1 MQVRHIATARDAPV
15 AALAA
20 FQHRVAMWNLAAL
33 RLTIEFDTVLDF
45 GGKRLALSP
54 DGACCIGAAYIRRGL
69 AAYSTN
75 TGEMLWSRLDLK
87 QAQRVSFSADGS
99 KVYCG
104 FDRRACHVLDPH
116 SGHTVRTIRG
126 VRGVWASE
134 LNAAEFHDANRP
146 LFYPNPDRSPVP
158 IDRTTF
164 AFLDVAFGSDTICTS
179 ESRGPVRCF
188 DQRGGE
194 MWRSPMGAGEHVL
207 KLTYS
212 SMEKA
217 FFGVAWSF
225 TQGGPR
231 VLCRFDELSGRI
243 HTVAS
248 VGECAETAFFG
259 HGEYLLTSNG
269 TIVDTETGN
278 ATAALPHHGHGF
290 NAGA

>member
-20 FQHRVAMWNLAAL
+20 FQHRVAMWDLEAL

-45 GGKRLALSP
+45 VGKRLALSP
-54 DGACCIGAAYIRRGL
+54 DGSCCIAAAYIRHGL
-69 AAYSTN
+69 AAYSAN
-75 TGEMLWSRLDLK
+75 TGETLWSRRDLK
-87 QAQRVSFSADGS
+87 QAQRVSFSADGT

-104 FDRRACHVLDPH
+104 FDRRACHVLDSH
-116 SGHTVRTIRG
+116 SGATVRTIRG
-126 VRGVWASE
+126 VRGVWASD
-134 LNAAEFHDANRP
+134 LTAAELHDVNRP
-146 LFYPNPDRSPVP
+146 MLYLHPDRAPVQ

-164 AFLDVAFGSDTICTS
+164 AFLDVAFGSATICTS

-207 KLTYS
+207 RLTYS

-225 TQGGPR
+225 TEGGPR
-231 VLCRFDELSGRI
+231 LLCRFDELSGRI
-243 HTVAS
+243 GTVAS
-248 VGECAETAFFG
+248 LGECAETVFFR

-269 TIVDTETGN
+269 TIIDTATGN
-278 ATAALPHHGHGF
+278 VTAALPLDGHRSDV
-290 NAGA
+290 GA